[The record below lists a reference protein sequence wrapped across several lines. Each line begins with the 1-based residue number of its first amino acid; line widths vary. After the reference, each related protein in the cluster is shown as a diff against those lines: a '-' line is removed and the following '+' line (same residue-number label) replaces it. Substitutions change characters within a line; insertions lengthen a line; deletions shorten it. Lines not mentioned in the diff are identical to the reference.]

1 MSVRDDIR
9 VIRSRVKHWRD
20 EVSNG
25 RITAADEQRQN
36 HLIGSLDGCWQEIN
50 NVAFA
55 LYPELMDDDEQE
67 S

>member
-9 VIRSRVKHWRD
+9 TIRSRVKHWRD
-20 EVSNG
+20 DVSNG

-36 HLIGSLDGCWQEIN
+36 RLIGSLAGCWQEIN
-50 NVAFA
+50 NVAVA
-55 LYPELMDDDEQE
+55 LYPELLDDEEE